1 MINYLL
7 VAIYSQLLQN
17 LTLYFFKVVPVY
29 LCVSVCV
36 ALARRSERI
45 FGRTHSLGKRKV
57 ARVPGRHSDLSGKK
71 TIIGAGSGIFKKLK
85 QSFR

>member
-57 ARVPGRHSDLSGKK
+57 ARVPGRHSDLSGTK
-71 TIIGAGSGIFKKLK
+71 TIIGAGSDIF
-85 QSFR
+85 